1 MKRSANAN
9 PVIISVYV
17 ESPSPSPSQKPN
29 HPTTKIKPDSFSKN
43 PRIPRTDGYDRRAQ
57 LLAYARA
64 MRTSGGSPPAAQ
76 RTERKKSRWSAQAG
90 PKRIRIC
97 LDQIL
102 RRRNKSRRYERLGSD
117 EEEEVEERSATPERA
132 YQRSKTPFYRK
143 FSRMLRKLSCGWKCA
158 KGSS

>member
-29 HPTTKIKPDSFSKN
+29 HPTTKIKPDSLSKD

-64 MRTSGGSPPAAQ
+64 MRTGGGSSAGSTADRAQ
-76 RTERKKSRWSAQAG
+76 EEIQSYAPKVIMRMEVR
-90 PKRIRIC
+90 KRIIMM
-97 LDQIL
+97 
-102 RRRNKSRRYERLGSD
+102 
-117 EEEEVEERSATPERA
+117 RSAHE
-132 YQRSKTPFYRK
+132 
-143 FSRMLRKLSCGWKCA
+143 LRG
-158 KGSS
+158 GI